1 MTLPLALL
9 AALIALP
16 GLAQPGSLDPFRVG
30 GQAPTRVEAAIGPDR
45 VAPDLAASPMLARL
59 AGHLGD
65 LGPRDLVPLRRA
77 LGRAVDPVPAAE
89 AGGFVLHLARGDAS
103 ERVEIRRGPDGGFVA
118 VPLDGLGV
126 PPREIGADA
135 IAGLPI
141 RRYRDP
147 PADAAASAR
156 LRLTGTESTPS
167 SIVLDEPSRRRIFRA
182 NYPDL
187 TRDLTRETVHVRLP
201 RGWRADR
208 PSGVLLWVSPV
219 EDGRCPQVFEPAL
232 DELNLI
238 AVSADRAHNERALT
252 DRLQLCLDAVETA
265 RSRFLVDDAR
275 IYVTGMSGGGRCST
289 ILQCCLPEVFT
300 GAVPIVGIDSYH
312 NAPTGSGNL
321 RWPARFA
328 KPDAASFALLK
339 TRRIRGITGDQDFN
353 EPEMTV
359 RTEMMERDG
368 LEILLDVYPGMGHT
382 MPTAEQFA
390 IALRWVDE
398 PSRAARD
405 EGLAEARR
413 LLASVDPADP
423 DARATL
429 IEVTRLAPWSE
440 LAWEAA
446 GRLGFERP

>member
-1 MTLPLALL
+1 MTLRLTL
-9 AALIALP
+9 AAAL
-16 GLAQPGSLDPFRVG
+16 GAMLGMAQPGSLDPFRVG
-30 GQAPTRVEAAIGPDR
+30 GQAPTRVEATVGPDP
-45 VAPDLAASPMLARL
+45 VDPDLAVSPMLARL

-65 LGPRDLVPLRRA
+65 LTPRDLVPLRRA
-77 LGRAVDPVPAAE
+77 LGRAAETVPE
-89 AGGFVLHLARGDAS
+89 GDGDGCVLHLGRGDAS
-103 ERVEIRRGPDGGFVA
+103 ERVEIRRGPDGRFVA
-118 VPLDGLGV
+118 VPLDGTDV

-135 IAGLPI
+135 VAALPI
-141 RRYRDP
+141 RRHREP
-147 PADAAASAR
+147 PADAAPAAR
-156 LRLTGTESTPS
+156 LRLTGAEPTPS
-167 SIVLDEPSRRRIFRA
+167 PIVLDEPSRRRIFRA

-187 TRDLTRETVHVRLP
+187 TRDLGEETIHVRLP
-201 RGWRADR
+201 RGWRPDR

-219 EDGRCPQVFEPAL
+219 EDGRCPQVFEQAL

-339 TRRIRGITGDQDFN
+339 TRRIRAITGDQDFN

-390 IALRWVDE
+390 TALRWVDE
-398 PSRAARD
+398 PSKAERD

-413 LLASVDPADP
+413 LLASVDPSDP

-440 LAWEAA
+440 PAWEAA
-446 GRLGFERP
+446 ERLGFGRP